1 MEKSQLLE
9 LMDSAI
15 QLDQQLQEWMKE
27 KESRLAEHSQ
37 TLEEQLPLMVQQRR
51 ATAEAELQRTI
62 LAANTEIEKA
72 LTRIEAEK
80 HDSLQAIEQKF
91 VANRKQ
97 IIQKIT
103 DKIRGD
109 ELG

>member
-37 TLEEQLPLMVQQRR
+37 ALEEQLPLMVQQRR

-62 LAANTEIEKA
+62 LAANAEIEKA